1 MLQIFLIVFAIFFL
15 SSMAGIRDSFEASSD
30 SSSLDQLAINITE
43 INPPEKTRLS
53 PFLFY
58 DNHRNAI
65 WTGDI
70 TANSSKILEF
80 ELNSSR
86 FVIRSLPGV
95 DFVTH
100 IAMDSKGRLWY
111 ADPGINSLGEFNP
124 DDGSNRIY
132 PIPSNETSS
141 GIALDDLDNV
151 WIAIPDQNTILE
163 FDTKVDKFNAVN
175 LPPTSSFPLA
185 ITSDKYGRVWIA
197 ESLGKIASI
206 DPANHDITEFGPA
219 RLTFDVPVSI
229 LSDPVT
235 GKVYFSEHNAY
246 TVSQFD
252 PVAKTFKRYNMDFG
266 GFPAGLTFDN
276 YDNLWVSQHTLDRI
290 AATDTATGEIK
301 LFDLP
306 QGSLVQWLTSDS
318 DGDILFVDHG
328 SNTLGIIK
336 VLPASVPE
344 FPFAIPILIISLF
357 FLIIFY
363 RIKFR

>member
-1 MLQIFLIVFAIFFL
+1 MLAIFLL
-15 SSMAGIRDSFEASSD
+15 SGMVEVQDSFEASSNA
-30 SSSLDQLAINITE
+30 SSMDQLDINITE

-58 DNHRNAI
+58 DDHRDVI

-70 TANSSKILEF
+70 TVNSNKILEF

-86 FVIRSLPGV
+86 FVMRSLPEV

-100 IAMDSKGRLWY
+100 IAMDSKGLLWY
-111 ADPGINSLGEFNP
+111 IDPGVNSLGEFNP
-124 DDGSNRIY
+124 DDGSNNIY

-141 GIALDDLDNV
+141 GIALDNLDNV

-163 FDTKVDKFNAVN
+163 FDTKADKFNAVN

-197 ESLGKIASI
+197 ESLGKIASV

-219 RLTFDVPVSI
+219 RLTFSVPVSI

-252 PVAKTFKRYNMDFG
+252 PVAKTFKRYNIDFG
-266 GFPAGLTFDN
+266 GFPAGLAFDN
-276 YDNLWVSQHTLDRI
+276 YGNLWVSQHALDKI
-290 AATDTATGEIK
+290 AVINAVTGQIRQ
-301 LFDLP
+301 FDLP
-306 QGSLVQWLTSDS
+306 RGSLVQWLTKDS
-318 DGDILFVDHG
+318 SGNIMFVDQS
-328 SNTLGIIK
+328 SNALGIIK
-336 VLPASVPE
+336 ILPASVPE
-344 FPFAIPILIISLF
+344 FPFAILVLLSSVIS
-357 FLIIFY
+357 LIIFTKL
-363 RIKFR
+363 KFKQIEK

>member
-1 MLQIFLIVFAIFFL
+1 MLAIFLL
-15 SSMAGIRDSFEASSD
+15 SGMVEVQDSFEASSNA
-30 SSSLDQLAINITE
+30 SSMDQLAINITE

-58 DNHRNAI
+58 DDHRDVI

-70 TANSSKILEF
+70 TVNSNKILEF

-86 FVIRSLPGV
+86 FVMRSLPEV

-100 IAMDSKGRLWY
+100 IAMDSKGLLWY
-111 ADPGINSLGEFNP
+111 IDPGVNSLGEFNP
-124 DDGSNRIY
+124 YDGSNNIY

-141 GIALDDLDNV
+141 GIALDNLDNV

-163 FDTKVDKFNAVN
+163 FDTKADKFNAVN

-197 ESLGKIASI
+197 ESLGKIASV

-219 RLTFDVPVSI
+219 RLTFSVPVSI

-252 PVAKTFKRYNMDFG
+252 PVAKTFKRYNIDFG
-266 GFPAGLTFDN
+266 GFPAGLAFDN
-276 YDNLWVSQHTLDRI
+276 YGNLWVSQHPLT
-290 AATDTATGEIK
+290 K
-301 LFDLP
+301 L
-306 QGSLVQWLTSDS
+306 Q
-318 DGDILFVDHG
+318 
-328 SNTLGIIK
+328 
-336 VLPASVPE
+336 
-344 FPFAIPILIISLF
+344 
-357 FLIIFY
+357 
-363 RIKFR
+363 